1 MSKRLNDLLLMEIC
15 LLDVKDKMECLFN
28 TMKSIDVEGM
38 NKDIKSCTKE
48 ELDKMNEIN
57 ELLERV
63 DRYWNKTIL

>member
-1 MSKRLNDLLLMEIC
+1 MEIC

>member
-1 MSKRLNDLLLMEIC
+1 MEVVMSKRLNDLLLMEIC

-48 ELDKMNEIN
+48 ELDKMNG
-57 ELLERV
+57 
-63 DRYWNKTIL
+63 